1 VDDCFEGVVRRV
13 YLDPDLSGLTMS
25 SHPALGVM
33 TAEEEDRANV
43 ALNFLNRYVPM
54 AWNHFL
60 YCRENAAL
68 KSVVARARANRDL
81 VLVLDAALFLEAA
94 ADHYTTLIN
103 VFVHGPIPRYA
114 LYTVVR
120 GALEADAWACWL
132 LDTSIDDPERVG
144 RALTLRASNL
154 FEVRRMGLHPVG
166 ASPGEHYNRRIKRV
180 IEAGERW
187 HLAPKTHKDGHIAFV
202 PAPRITALIRSLLPE
217 PSKKNKDMTVG
228 EHTYA
233 ALSARAHGTQW
244 SLISKATPVNHADDY
259 QTLAY
264 VEVDVLEL
272 IRLLGIAV
280 SLHDEAVKR
289 MAILSSKP
297 ESDWIARRGTMPW

>member
-1 VDDCFEGVVRRV
+1 
-13 YLDPDLSGLTMS
+13 MS
-25 SHPALGVM
+25 THPALGVM
-33 TAEEEDRANV
+33 TADEEDRANV
-43 ALNFLNRYVPM
+43 ALNFLNGYIPM

-60 YCRENAAL
+60 YCRENAAPQ
-68 KSVVARARANRDL
+68 SVVARARADRDL
-81 VLVLDAALFLEAA
+81 VLVLDAALFLESA

-166 ASPGEHYNRRIKRV
+166 ASPTEHYSKRMKRV
-180 IEAGERW
+180 IEAAERW
-187 HLAPKTHKDGHIAFV
+187 HLTPKSHKDGRIAFV
-202 PAPRITALIRSLLPE
+202 PMPRITALIRSLLPE
-217 PSKKNKDMTVG
+217 QSEKSKDLTVG

-233 ALSARAHGTQW
+233 ELSARAHGTQW
-244 SLISKATPVNHADDY
+244 ALISKATPVNRADDY
-259 QTLAY
+259 QTMAY

-280 SLHDEAVKR
+280 NLHDEAVRR
-289 MAILSSKP
+289 MAILSSKS
-297 ESDWIARRGTMPW
+297 ESDWIARRGPIPW